1 MYLHSLCLQSD
12 DPLVVLSTVA
22 NVLETILATAND
34 KNAQKALRDV
44 EKATKAFE
52 KDNLNKAEREI
63 EDAQN
68 QLGCDDDPQDPSIVE
83 ACLLLASVASSSLF
97 V

>member
-1 MYLHSLCLQSD
+1 M
-12 DPLVVLSTVA
+12 VVLSTVA
-22 NVLETILATAND
+22 NVLETIIATANL
-34 KNAQKALRDV
+34 AQKALSDV
-44 EKATKAFE
+44 EKATNAFE

-68 QLGCDDDPQDPSIVE
+68 QLGCDDDPQDASIAE
-83 ACLLLASVASSSLF
+83 ACRLLASVASSSLF